1 MTRSAMERG
10 RIGSSPL
17 ARGLRLP
24 PSGGRHSRGIIPAR
38 AGFTP
43 KNSEPWGN
51 VTDHPRS
58 RGVYHA
64 PCVRASDFAGSSP
77 LARGLPVGVDG
88 ERGAGGIIPARAG
101 FTPRSR
107 PPRGGPSDHPRSR
120 GVYGVI
126 LLRGAL
132 ALGSSPLA
140 RGLPSAPRHHS
151 LLMWDHPRSRG
162 VYGSRAG
169 PQSPRSGSSPL
180 ARGLRGA
187 QLGVDGL
194 GRIIPARAGFTRNK
208 RNQMTES

>member
-1 MTRSAMERG
+1 MTAFYAYVD
-10 RIGSSPL
+10 GSSPL
-17 ARGLRLP
+17 ARGLLAP
-24 PSGGRHSRGIIPAR
+24 TMCCPNGRRIIPAR
-38 AGFTP
+38 AGFTVGVRAVHFSIP
-43 KNSEPWGN
+43 
-51 VTDHPRS
+51 DHPRS